1 MNPTQA
7 SFPSYS
13 CCFEKTGS
21 IRFISHL
28 DLTRTFHRAFAR
40 AGIPLKFSEGFT
52 PHPKFS
58 FALPLSVG
66 TESLCEWASFTL
78 CEDCFSDTEALK
90 EVLQRQMPEGIRI
103 RRILPQ
109 TRKLSEIAFCSY
121 DVFLP
126 AASPALIPAIQTALK
141 GELTVQKKN
150 KKGKIVEKNLSP
162 GMQSVSVSERD
173 GGIFLQAVLSA
184 AGEEYLKPEALLQAL
199 AEQLPSLDQGR
210 KRILRTQVYSAD
222 MTAFYDNQNQSLKG

>member
-1 MNPTQA
+1 
-7 SFPSYS
+7 
-13 CCFEKTGS
+13 
-21 IRFISHL
+21 
-28 DLTRTFHRAFAR
+28 
-40 AGIPLKFSEGFT
+40 LKFSG
-52 PHPKFS
+52 KS
-58 FALPLSVG
+58 ADLDYIDVLNAQLSKAGAVI
-66 TESLCEWASFTL
+66 T
-78 CEDCFSDTEALK
+78 K
-90 EVLQRQMPEGIRI
+90 QRG
-103 RRILPQ
+103 LYS
-109 TRKLSEIAFCSY
+109 RKLSEIAFCSY